1 MDRARHR
8 DRRASAQEKLL
19 AEEQAFHRK
28 RAQLQKRYK
37 GEFVVLYRGRVV
49 AHGKDDEDLAR
60 RMFERVGDE
69 PFYIAHVDG
78 ALLVYDLPS
87 PETAGMG

>member
-1 MDRARHR
+1 MGRAGRQ
-8 DRRASAQEKLL
+8 DIGASVEERLL
-19 AEEQAFHRK
+19 AEEQAFQRK

-37 GEFVVLYRGRVV
+37 GEFVALYRGRVV

-78 ALLVYDLPS
+78 APLVYDLPS